1 MFGLPVMAHDAATLV
16 NRLQDEEGISSDE
29 EVEEGE
35 GGVRGMVALDA
46 LL

>member
-29 EVEEGE
+29 EGE
-35 GGVRGMVALDA
+35 GGVKGMVALDA

>member
-16 NRLQDEEGISSDE
+16 NRLQDEEVISSDE

-35 GGVRGMVALDA
+35 VIRGMVTLDA